1 MKGKLF
7 LVSTP
12 IGNYDDITLR
22 ALKVLK
28 AVDLI
33 ACEEFKEA
41 LRLLSNYEIEK
52 DLLNLNE
59 HNETEDSKEIVEKL
73 LAGKNLALISDCGT
87 PVFSDPGKVLI
98 ELCIKN
104 DIKIV
109 PIPGASSLLAALV
122 ASGADLNKFY
132 YYGWLSPKK
141 DLRRKQLLDLKKR
154 KSAGSFGETVVLME
168 TPYRL
173 KTLLTDISKI
183 LGGKT
188 NCVLAFELTTE
199 KENFYR
205 GTAEQLLKIVNE
217 KKLKGEFVLI
227 LQ

>member
-12 IGNYDDITLR
+12 ISNYDDITLR

-33 ACEEFKEA
+33 VCEEFKDA
-41 LRLLSNYEIEK
+41 RRLLSNYEIEK
-52 DLLNLNE
+52 DLLSLNE
-59 HNETEDSKEIVEKL
+59 HNETETSKEVVEEL
-73 LAGKNLALISDCGT
+73 LAGKNIALISDCGT
-87 PVFSDPGKVLI
+87 PVFSDPGKVLVD
-98 ELCIKN
+98 LCIQN
-104 DIKIV
+104 EIKIV
-109 PIPGASSLLAALV
+109 PVPGVSSLLAALV

-132 YYGWLSPKK
+132 YFGWLSPKK

-154 KSAGSFGETVVLME
+154 KDTVVLME

-173 KTLLTDISKI
+173 KTLLTDVAKI
-183 LGGKT
+183 LGSKT

-199 KENFYR
+199 NENFYR
-205 GTAEQLLKIVNE
+205 GTAEQLLKMANE

>member
-12 IGNYDDITLR
+12 IGNYEDITLR

-28 AVDLI
+28 SADFIV
-33 ACEEFKEA
+33 CEEFKEA
-41 LRLLSNYEIEK
+41 RRLLSHYGIEQE
-52 DLLNLNE
+52 LVSLNE
-59 HNETEDSKEIVEKL
+59 HNENEASNEVIEKL
-73 LAGKNLALISDCGT
+73 IAGKNIALISDCGT
-87 PVFSDPGKVLI
+87 PVFSDPGKTLVD
-98 ELCIKN
+98 LCIRN
-104 DIKIV
+104 EIKIIPV
-109 PIPGASSLLAALV
+109 PGASSLLAALV

-154 KSAGSFGETVVLME
+154 RETTVLME

-173 KTLLTDISKI
+173 KALLTDIVKI

-188 NCVLAFELTTE
+188 NCVLAYELTTGN
-199 KENFYR
+199 ENFIR
-205 GTAEQLLKIVNE
+205 GTAEQILKIVDDE
-217 KKLKGEFVLI
+217 KLKGEFVI
-227 LQ
+227 LLENR

>member
-28 AVDLI
+28 SVDLI
-33 ACEEFKEA
+33 VCEEFKEA
-41 LRLLSNYEIEK
+41 RRLLSHYDIEK

-59 HNETEDSKEIVEKL
+59 HNEKEASNEVVEKL
-73 LAGKNLALISDCGT
+73 IAGKNIALISDCGT
-87 PVFSDPGKVLI
+87 PVFSDPGKVLVD
-98 ELCIKN
+98 LCIKN

-109 PIPGASSLLAALV
+109 PVPGASSLLAALV

-154 KSAGSFGETVVLME
+154 KETIVLME

-173 KTLLTDISKI
+173 KTLLADVSKI

-205 GTAEQLLKIVNE
+205 GTAEQLLKIVND

-227 LQ
+227 LKNS

>member
-12 IGNYDDITLR
+12 IGNYEDITLR

-28 AVDLI
+28 NVDLI
-33 ACEEFKEA
+33 VCEEFKEA
-41 LRLLSNYEIEK
+41 RRLLSNFDIEK

-59 HNETEDSKEIVEKL
+59 HNEKEASNEVVEKL
-73 LAGKNLALISDCGT
+73 IAGKNIALISDCGT
-87 PVFSDPGKVLI
+87 PVFSDPGKILVD
-98 ELCIKN
+98 LCIQN
-104 DIKIV
+104 EIKIV

-122 ASGADLNKFY
+122 ASGADINKFY

-141 DLRRKQLLDLKKR
+141 DLRRKQLLDLKK
-154 KSAGSFGETVVLME
+154 KKETIVIME

-173 KTLLTDISKI
+173 KTLLTEVSKI
-183 LGGKT
+183 LGSKT
-188 NCVLAFELTTE
+188 NCILAFELTTDN
-199 KENFYR
+199 ENFFR
-205 GTAEQLLKIVNE
+205 GTAAQLVKIVEE

-227 LQ
+227 LENS

>member
-28 AVDLI
+28 SVDLI
-33 ACEEFKEA
+33 VCEEFKEA
-41 LRLLSNYEIEK
+41 RRLLSHYEIEK
-52 DLLNLNE
+52 ELFNLNE
-59 HNETEDSKEIVEKL
+59 HNEKEASNEVIEKL
-73 LAGKNLALISDCGT
+73 ITGKNIALISDCGT
-87 PVFSDPGKVLI
+87 PVFSDPGKTLVD
-98 ELCIKN
+98 LCIQN
-104 DIKIV
+104 EIKIIPV
-109 PIPGASSLLAALV
+109 PGASSLLTALV

-154 KSAGSFGETVVLME
+154 KETLVIME

-173 KTLLTDISKI
+173 KTLLTDIAKI
-183 LGGKT
+183 LGSKT
-188 NCVLAFELTTE
+188 NCVLAFEPTTE

-205 GTAEQLLKIVNE
+205 GTAEQLLKIVDE

-227 LQ
+227 LNNI